1 MKVIYSNLEVGQWLS
16 NENKGIVGFVPTMGA
31 LHKGHLSLI
40 EQAKKKCNTVIV
52 SIFVNPTQF
61 NNKSDLKKYPKD
73 LENDLAFLKRTAADL
88 VYVPK
93 TAKEVYENEI
103 DMAFHFDKI
112 DKVMEGRYREGH
124 FIGVA
129 RVVKLFFDLLNPDI
143 AFFGKKDYQQ
153 LLIIKELVNQF
164 NLKTKIIGCET
175 IREKDGLAMSSRNL
189 RLSNSER
196 LLAANIYKTLK
207 FCKQKSSSVEFKEL
221 ENKCFQEL
229 SKFSIPEYFEIRN
242 ANNLSKK
249 GDDLCKWRAFA
260 ATKLGNVR
268 LIDNIAL
275 N

>member
-1 MKVIYSNLEVGQWLS
+1 MKVIYSNLEVENWIS

-40 EQAKKKCNTVIV
+40 ELAKKKCNTVIV

-61 NNKSDLKKYPKD
+61 NNNQDLKKYPKD
-73 LENDLAFLKRTAADL
+73 LENDLALLKKTSADL

-93 TAKEVYENEI
+93 TIKEVYENEKPCQ
-103 DMAFHFDKI
+103 FYFNTI

-164 NLKTKIIGCET
+164 DLKIKIIGCET
-175 IREKDGLAMSSRNL
+175 VREKDGLAMSSRNL

-196 LLAANIYKTLK
+196 LLAANIFNILK
-207 FCKQKSSSVEFKEL
+207 FCKQKFFSVDFKEL

-229 SKFSIPEYFEIRN
+229 SKFSVPEYFEIRN
-242 ANNLSKK
+242 ANDLSKK
-249 GDDLCKWRAFA
+249 GDNSSKWRAFA